1 MKEMA
6 GVFVVFGVIGMVGS
20 TLMAFTSD
28 RHLSLPLA
36 ICGAG
41 FFIGGSVPASG

>member
-1 MKEMA
+1 MKAMA

-20 TLMAFTSD
+20 ILIALTSD
-28 RHLSLPLA
+28 PDLPLPPA

-41 FFIGGSVPASG
+41 FFIGGSVLASG

>member
-6 GVFVVFGVIGMVGS
+6 GVFVVFGVIGMVAS
-20 TLMAFTSD
+20 IFMALTSD
-28 RHLSLPLA
+28 PHLPLPLA

-41 FFIGGSVPASG
+41 FFIGDSVPASR